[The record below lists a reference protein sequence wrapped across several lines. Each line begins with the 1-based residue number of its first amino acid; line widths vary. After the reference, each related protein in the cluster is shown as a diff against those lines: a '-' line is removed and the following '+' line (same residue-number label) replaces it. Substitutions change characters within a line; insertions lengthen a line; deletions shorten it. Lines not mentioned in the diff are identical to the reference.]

1 MHNHR
6 LQWMAVLVLLVCQ
19 QCKTSTTNA
28 VDTEV
33 LLSNMDKQMQVFMT
47 EGRIEEKRKIDLER
61 LRT

>member
-1 MHNHR
+1 
-6 LQWMAVLVLLVCQ
+6 MAVLVLLVCQ